1 MKIVSLLP
9 SATEIICS
17 IGLRSQLIGVSHE
30 CDYPASVRGLPV
42 VTRSLID
49 NSHTSAAIDELV
61 REKLATEKALYS
73 LKMDVLEELQPDLI
87 VTQALCDVCAVA
99 GSEVEA
105 AVDQLPGSTDIV
117 NLEPSSL
124 SDVFDTMILLG
135 RAADC
140 LDQAKDSV
148 LELKTRVEAVQAR
161 SATIPEKELPR
172 VAVLEWLYPLFNAG
186 HWTPELVN
194 YAGGVNCLS
203 APNGP
208 STTIQWA
215 DLQASDPDVILIA
228 LCGFDVE
235 RSIQDVDLLR
245 DSAEWNSLR
254 AVRNGKVYISDG
266 NAYFSRSGPRLVD
279 SLELLGHALH
289 PTVHPLTTEQE
300 GLQFVNWQ

>member
-1 MKIVSLLP
+1 MRIVSLLP

-30 CDYPASVRGLPV
+30 CDFPASVQGLPI

-49 NSHTSAAIDELV
+49 NSHTSADIDGLV

-105 AVDQLPGSTDIV
+105 AVDQLPSTADIV

-124 SDVFDTMILLG
+124 SDVFETMTLLG
-135 RAADC
+135 QVTDC
-140 LDQAKDSV
+140 LAQAKDSV
-148 LELKTRVEAVQAR
+148 DELSARVEAVQAR
-161 SATIPEKELPR
+161 SATIPEEELPR

-194 YAGGVNCLS
+194 YAGGIDCLGS
-203 APNGP
+203 PNTP

-215 DLQASDPDVILIA
+215 DLQTSDPDVILIA
-228 LCGFDVE
+228 LCGFDIE
-235 RSIQDVDLLR
+235 RSIQDLDLLR
-245 DSAEWNSLR
+245 DCAEWNSLR
-254 AVRNGKVYISDG
+254 AVREGRVYVSDG

-279 SLELLGHALH
+279 GLELLGHALH
-289 PTVHPLTTEQE
+289 PAVHPLTTEQKA
-300 GLQFVNWQ
+300 LQFPNWQ

>member
-1 MKIVSLLP
+1 MRIVSLLP

-30 CDYPASVRGLPV
+30 CDFPASVRGLPV

-49 NSHTSAAIDELV
+49 TSHASADIDGLV

-105 AVDQLPGSTDIV
+105 AVDQLPSTAEIV

-135 RAADC
+135 RVTYC
-140 LDQAKDSV
+140 LDRAKDSV
-148 LELKTRVEAVQAR
+148 DELSARVEAVQAR
-161 SATIPEKELPR
+161 SATIPKRDHPR
-172 VAVLEWLYPLFNAG
+172 VVVLEWLYPLFNAG

-194 YAGGVNCLS
+194 YAGGIDCLGT
-203 APNGP
+203 PNAP
-208 STTIQWA
+208 STTMQWA

-228 LCGFDVE
+228 LCGFDME
-235 RSIQDVDLLR
+235 RSVQDLDLLR
-245 DSAEWNSLR
+245 DCAEWNSLR
-254 AVRNGKVYISDG
+254 AVREGKVYVSDG

-279 SLELLGHALH
+279 GLELLGHALH
-289 PTVHPLTTEQE
+289 PAIHPLTTAQKS
-300 GLQFVNWQ
+300 LQFLNWQ

>member
-1 MKIVSLLP
+1 M
-9 SATEIICS
+9 
-17 IGLRSQLIGVSHE
+17 
-30 CDYPASVRGLPV
+30 
-42 VTRSLID
+42 
-49 NSHTSAAIDELV
+49 
-61 REKLATEKALYS
+61 
-73 LKMDVLEELQPDLI
+73 
-87 VTQALCDVCAVA
+87 
-99 GSEVEA
+99 
-105 AVDQLPGSTDIV
+105 DQLPGSTDIV

-124 SDVFDTMILLG
+124 SDVFNTMIQLG
-135 RAADC
+135 RAANC

-148 LELKTRVEAVQAR
+148 LELSARVEAVQAR
-161 SATIPEKELPR
+161 SATILEKELPR

-194 YAGGVNCLS
+194 YAGGINCLGD
-203 APNGP
+203 PNVP

-254 AVRNGKVYISDG
+254 AVSDGQVYISDG

-279 SLELLGHALH
+279 SLELLGYALH

>member
-30 CDYPASVRGLPV
+30 CDYPASVQGLPV

-73 LKMDVLEELQPDLI
+73 LKMDVLEVLKPDLI

-148 LELKTRVEAVQAR
+148 LELSARVEAVQAR

-194 YAGGVNCLS
+194 YAGGINCLGD
-203 APNGP
+203 PNVP

-254 AVRNGKVYISDG
+254 AVRNGQVYISDG

-289 PTVHPLTTEQE
+289 PAIHPLTTEQE